1 MSKSHIFSLL
11 LASIYLSS
19 CIRMGDNG
27 YQQLSDS
34 QKSKIV
40 TCTSP
45 IDSLCYDGNIYLV
58 SIEQMREHVNRHK
71 TLVIYEFGAYC
82 HGDNCISPQM
92 AESICREKG
101 YDFCLLLDGYDYLL
115 QFPATKVPV
124 LAPNPSSYGLKPTKS
139 CIERM
144 LRELSGNKLGKDDYG
159 RFYVFEGGQYVSNL
173 NSLKTLGNAGA
184 Q

>member
-92 AESICREKG
+92 AESICRKKAMISVC
-101 YDFCLLLDGYDYLL
+101 CLTVMIIYCSFLQQKYLSWLLILR
-115 QFPATKVPV
+115 
-124 LAPNPSSYGLKPTKS
+124 PT
-139 CIERM
+139 
-144 LRELSGNKLGKDDYG
+144 
-159 RFYVFEGGQYVSNL
+159 V
-173 NSLKTLGNAGA
+173 
-184 Q
+184 